1 MAPMYIIKTTSK
13 SKKNSSLKYY
23 TYRLV
28 ESIRVGDKVKR
39 ITLLN
44 LGSDFSV
51 DQSDWSTLSKRVDEI
66 INHRS
71 TLFEIDKELERV
83 AQQYAIQIISTQAKK
98 DEDIKIED
106 NYKEIDISSVKNSDI
121 KDIGIENVIYKTI
134 QELKLEDKLKELGF
148 TNIQLQSAIGTIVA
162 KIANPSSEAKAYN
175 WLCNTSGI
183 NELLGCDYNKSP
195 RSNLINND
203 TNSNTF

>member
-44 LGSDFSV
+44 LGSDFNV

-134 QELKLEDKLKELGF
+134 QKTK
-148 TNIQLQSAIGTIVA
+148 T
-162 KIANPSSEAKAYN
+162 
-175 WLCNTSGI
+175 
-183 NELLGCDYNKSP
+183 
-195 RSNLINND
+195 RR
-203 TNSNTF
+203 